1 LLRLQNILVLRD
13 LGLSLKRIREVI
25 DEQVDPIVAIE
36 GQLDAV
42 EQQKQRLIKIQN
54 ALENTKLRL
63 LEGEQIMLSESFDG
77 FENDP
82 YAQEAEQRWPDDYAK
97 SQERVSKLTS
107 GQQEAVME
115 EHGEIA
121 RGLASLL
128 KSEVAA
134 DSPEVQELI
143 DRHYKW
149 VCNFWTPDS
158 SAYQA
163 LGQMYVDDPRFTA
176 TYDAFAVGL
185 AVFIRDAIR
194 IYSSSN
200 LG

>member
-1 LLRLQNILVLRD
+1 MQLFGIDYVAAESGVSSRTLRHYHAIGLLIPAATRDNGVRQYDQAGLLRLQNILVLRD

-115 EHGEIA
+115 EWRPIPPKY
-121 RGLASLL
+121 R
-128 KSEVAA
+128 
-134 DSPEVQELI
+134 
-143 DRHYKW
+143 
-149 VCNFWTPDS
+149 N
-158 SAYQA
+158 
-163 LGQMYVDDPRFTA
+163 
-176 TYDAFAVGL
+176 
-185 AVFIRDAIR
+185 
-194 IYSSSN
+194 
-200 LG
+200 